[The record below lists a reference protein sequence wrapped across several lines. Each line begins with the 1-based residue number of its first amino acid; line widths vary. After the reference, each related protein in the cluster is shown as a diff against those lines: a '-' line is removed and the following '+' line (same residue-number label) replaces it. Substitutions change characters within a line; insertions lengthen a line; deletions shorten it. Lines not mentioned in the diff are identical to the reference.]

1 MAYLTRCQVFRGLPA
16 ISKIINAS
24 NSGALVGQRSLQNV
38 VKSYSSLVSNVR
50 KSGVTALRPFNQNS
64 QKIGQALV
72 PFANQLRASSTG
84 DHVKLWQMERVVAA
98 AFIVLLPGVL
108 LVQNVILD
116 GAFAALLVM
125 HAHWGLEAIILDYAR
140 PAVVGPVLPK
150 ILFAA
155 LYAMS
160 VVTLAGLLAL
170 AYNGPGVGGAVK
182 KFWAIGNK

>member
-1 MAYLTRCQVFRGLPA
+1 MAYLARCQLSRGLPA
-16 ISKIINAS
+16 ISKIVSGS
-24 NSGALVGQRSLQNV
+24 NSRFLVGQKSLQNV
-38 VKSYSSLVSNVR
+38 VKNYTSLVNNVR
-50 KSGVTALRPFNQNS
+50 KSGVTALRPFAENS
-64 QKIGQALV
+64 QKIGRALV

-98 AFIVLLPGVL
+98 AFIVLLPGIL
-108 LVQNVILD
+108 IVQNVVLD
-116 GAFAALLVM
+116 GLFAALLVM
-125 HAHWGLEAIILDYAR
+125 HAHWGLEAVILDYAR

-155 LYAMS
+155 LYTMS
-160 VVTLAGLLAL
+160 IVTLAGLLAL

>member
-1 MAYLTRCQVFRGLPA
+1 MAYLARCQVPRGVPA

-24 NSGALVGQRSLQNV
+24 SPGILVGQRSLQNV
-38 VKSYSSLVSNVR
+38 VKTYSSLVSNVR
-50 KSGVTALRPFNQNS
+50 KSGVTALRPFNQNG
-64 QKIGQALV
+64 KIGKVLI

-108 LVQNVILD
+108 MVQNIILD
-116 GAFAALLVM
+116 GLFAALLVM
-125 HAHWGLEAIILDYAR
+125 HAHWGLEAVILDYAR
-140 PAVVGPVLPK
+140 PAVVGPLLPK

-155 LYAMS
+155 LYTMS
-160 VVTLAGLLAL
+160 IVTLAGLLAL